1 MPSLFNF
8 LLLFKRIF
16 ILTSK
21 LCRFGH
27 VYHNL
32 QPRVT
37 RTLLHA
43 FLDPT
48 KALPQHYGAIQGLAA
63 LGPSVVISY
72 LYAFLIS
79 KGGCYMFNWINF
91 LFLN

>member
-1 MPSLFNF
+1 MFGSEYMTGFKFCVPIKFCPF
-8 LLLFKRIF
+8 LYVVTMVLLHFY
-16 ILTSK
+16 
-21 LCRFGH
+21 RFGH

-63 LGPSVVISY
+63 LGPSVVS
-72 LYAFLIS
+72 F
-79 KGGCYMFNWINF
+79 C
-91 LFLN
+91 